1 MRRRDDKIA
10 RAAHI
15 KERTHGTSNEISF
28 SVLDA
33 AKYKET
39 TQRFSLRDLL
49 ADRRD
54 TNTQSVSRETGEHVS
69 RETSNHRAL
78 AGSHAAESGA
88 RRRRSGVWFKR
99 KSAKQAT
106 QRNKATHASGYSE
119 EASSQTP
126 AGAKRMSI
134 EQEIARRKARRR
146 KGRIAAVSVVV
157 AASLVIVS
165 VGVWTWHCQVIEQQG
180 YESELMDALRLVTAA
195 DETILQIDAIVDD
208 PFAAEGE
215 GKRQDVLSS
224 VEQTKQLL
232 IDADGKARNVSEKL
246 SDPSVREVA
255 NQTVISITARQG
267 MITQGMQLV
276 ETSEDAEQAA
286 KECDAAWQLVLDADA
301 QVREAT
307 KLAGRNEVDASKEN
321 TLEAKET
328 FSRSLGQ
335 LKSLQADC
343 PTADVSPLIEYV
355 EKRMEAMD
363 LAVQSDEALTAKN
376 KDEAIA
382 RNDAYN
388 AAEEEAATMAAALPS
403 DPKQLV
409 KDAYFAT
416 WVEVI
421 RNYAGQ
427 RAAAGTSDAVIRD
440 YLGAQ
445 GK

>member
-165 VGVWTWHCQVIEQQG
+165 VGVWAWHCQVTEQQG
-180 YESELMDALRLVTAA
+180 YESELMDALRLVSEA
-195 DETILQIDAIVDD
+195 DETIL
-208 PFAAEGE
+208 
-215 GKRQDVLSS
+215 
-224 VEQTKQLL
+224 
-232 IDADGKARNVSEKL
+232 
-246 SDPSVREVA
+246 
-255 NQTVISITARQG
+255 
-267 MITQGMQLV
+267 
-276 ETSEDAEQAA
+276 
-286 KECDAAWQLVLDADA
+286 
-301 QVREAT
+301 
-307 KLAGRNEVDASKEN
+307 
-321 TLEAKET
+321 
-328 FSRSLGQ
+328 
-335 LKSLQADC
+335 
-343 PTADVSPLIEYV
+343 
-355 EKRMEAMD
+355 
-363 LAVQSDEALTAKN
+363 
-376 KDEAIA
+376 
-382 RNDAYN
+382 
-388 AAEEEAATMAAALPS
+388 
-403 DPKQLV
+403 
-409 KDAYFAT
+409 
-416 WVEVI
+416 
-421 RNYAGQ
+421 
-427 RAAAGTSDAVIRD
+427 
-440 YLGAQ
+440 
-445 GK
+445 

>member
-1 MRRRDDKIA
+1 
-10 RAAHI
+10 
-15 KERTHGTSNEISF
+15 
-28 SVLDA
+28 
-33 AKYKET
+33 
-39 TQRFSLRDLL
+39 
-49 ADRRD
+49 
-54 TNTQSVSRETGEHVS
+54 
-69 RETSNHRAL
+69 
-78 AGSHAAESGA
+78 
-88 RRRRSGVWFKR
+88 
-99 KSAKQAT
+99 
-106 QRNKATHASGYSE
+106 
-119 EASSQTP
+119 
-126 AGAKRMSI
+126 
-134 EQEIARRKARRR
+134 
-146 KGRIAAVSVVV
+146 
-157 AASLVIVS
+157 
-165 VGVWTWHCQVIEQQG
+165 
-180 YESELMDALRLVTAA
+180 MDALRLVTEA

-208 PFAAEGE
+208 PFAAESE
-215 GKRQDVLSS
+215 GKRQDILSS

-232 IDADGKARNVSEKL
+232 VDADGSARNVSEKL

-307 KLAGRNEVDASKEN
+307 KLAGRNEVDASKEH

-328 FSRSLGQ
+328 FSKSLGQ
-335 LKSLQADC
+335 LKALQADY

-416 WVEVI
+416 WAEVI